1 MNLIISDF
9 DGTLFDS
16 NYKKNIEA
24 IEKNKNIDLIIAT
37 GRNYKSLKKDLK
49 IRCKYYICNDGGY
62 ILNKDEKIIYK
73 NFFNQESIEIIY
85 KRLKEL
91 NYNDYFFDYIDS
103 FDKKILNNINKLSIK
118 IRDKNAEEDMNY
130 ILNNISDAY
139 GYLSENWINILPIL
153 SKKETAIEYILNKN
167 NYEKIYVIGNECNDY
182 VMLERY
188 SGFLIT
194 DKKIA
199 GYNCI
204 NNFLEIIDKL
214 D

>member
-49 IRCKYYICNDGGY
+49 IRCKYYICNDGGN
-62 ILNKDEKIIYK
+62 ILNKDDKIIYK

-103 FDKKILNNINKLSIK
+103 FDKKILNNIN
-118 IRDKNAEEDMNY
+118 
-130 ILNNISDAY
+130 
-139 GYLSENWINILPIL
+139 
-153 SKKETAIEYILNKN
+153 
-167 NYEKIYVIGNECNDY
+167 
-182 VMLERY
+182 
-188 SGFLIT
+188 
-194 DKKIA
+194 
-199 GYNCI
+199 
-204 NNFLEIIDKL
+204 
-214 D
+214 

>member
-1 MNLIISDF
+1 
-9 DGTLFDS
+9 
-16 NYKKNIEA
+16 
-24 IEKNKNIDLIIAT
+24 
-37 GRNYKSLKKDLK
+37 
-49 IRCKYYICNDGGY
+49 
-62 ILNKDEKIIYK
+62 
-73 NFFNQESIEIIY
+73 
-85 KRLKEL
+85 
-91 NYNDYFFDYIDS
+91 
-103 FDKKILNNINKLSIK
+103 
-118 IRDKNAEEDMNY
+118 MNY

-167 NYEKIYVIGNECNDY
+167 NYEKIYVIGNEYNDY
-182 VMLERY
+182 AMIERY